1 VRYLR
6 LLSNSA
12 IAGTLATTHVLVLLL
27 LLNPRVPTDVAS
39 LTPIAATI
47 GLFYALHFTAL
58 FYVLLVIRQLLASE
72 LFSPAWIS
80 VSVLSRLAALSTG
93 AGALLMWANLRT
105 FSIVLE
111 PESAD
116 AMLKGAGAL
125 IAAAGL
131 SMAIAIGH
139 RLTAPR
145 FRAGWAVA
153 LFVLLIAAATLPL
166 ALRGPART
174 PPLEARPIDA
184 SFDAPAVAP
193 SPRLTVVAMDG
204 GSLELIT
211 AAAAEGRLPNFG
223 RILDRGAV
231 MHLATLR
238 PTSAEAVWS
247 AVATGKLPQKNGV
260 RSAGIYRLAR
270 GGEALRLLPDYCF
283 ANGLVRFGFLSEES
297 YSSSTIRTRP
307 LWSILSLQGMSVGVV
322 NWPLTYPAPSVRGYV
337 VSDRY
342 SQVVTSVGG
351 LVDESMLYP
360 AELRGE
366 VVAATQGSLNDAS
379 VVAARVEGVLSDRH
393 QVPGR
398 IDRVSRNVSRTLAQ
412 NYPTQVT
419 LSRYRSLDPIGHYF
433 LRYASPLA
441 FGDVTEEERRRLG
454 PVLEGH
460 YNLIDEVIGR
470 AIETIGPSDL
480 LLVVSGYGMA
490 PLGLG
495 KRLLERV
502 IGDPEVNGTHESA
515 PDGFLMAYGAPV
527 APGRLRRSSVV
538 DVAPSVLYFL
548 GLPIGRDMDGFA
560 RTDLF
565 RREFTEERPITFIP
579 TYDR

>member
-1 VRYLR
+1 
-6 LLSNSA
+6 
-12 IAGTLATTHVLVLLL
+12 
-27 LLNPRVPTDVAS
+27 
-39 LTPIAATI
+39 
-47 GLFYALHFTAL
+47 
-58 FYVLLVIRQLLASE
+58 
-72 LFSPAWIS
+72 
-80 VSVLSRLAALSTG
+80 
-93 AGALLMWANLRT
+93 
-105 FSIVLE
+105 
-111 PESAD
+111 
-116 AMLKGAGAL
+116 
-125 IAAAGL
+125 
-131 SMAIAIGH
+131 
-139 RLTAPR
+139 
-145 FRAGWAVA
+145 
-153 LFVLLIAAATLPL
+153 
-166 ALRGPART
+166 
-174 PPLEARPIDA
+174 
-184 SFDAPAVAP
+184 
-193 SPRLTVVAMDG
+193 
-204 GSLELIT
+204 
-211 AAAAEGRLPNFG
+211 
-223 RILDRGAV
+223 
-231 MHLATLR
+231 
-238 PTSAEAVWS
+238 
-247 AVATGKLPQKNGV
+247 
-260 RSAGIYRLAR
+260 
-270 GGEALRLLPDYCF
+270 
-283 ANGLVRFGFLSEES
+283 
-297 YSSSTIRTRP
+297 
-307 LWSILSLQGMSVGVV
+307 
-322 NWPLTYPAPSVRGYV
+322 
-337 VSDRY
+337 
-342 SQVVTSVGG
+342 
-351 LVDESMLYP
+351 MLYP

-398 IDRVSRNVSRTLAQ
+398 IDRVYRNVSRTLAQ
-412 NYPTQVT
+412 NSPTQVT
-419 LSRYRSLDPIGHYF
+419 LSRYLSLDPIGHYF

-470 AIETIGPSDL
+470 AIETIGPSEL